1 MNKNTASTP
10 TFQGEKIYRYKL
22 VNVNGL
28 VIYRF
33 VTQKLPQS
41 KVLFYLEQ
49 KFEYYYLPISIF
61 CNGEK
66 IKRICEKNEIK
77 KFSK

>member
-1 MNKNTASTP
+1 MKKNTTPIP

-28 VIYRF
+28 IIYRF

-41 KVLFYLEQ
+41 KVLYYLEQ
-49 KFEYYYLPISIF
+49 KFEYYQLPISIF

-66 IKRICEKNEIK
+66 IKRICVK
-77 KFSK
+77 K